1 MPFTPAHTA
10 IVLPLINRRKFS
22 ATALIAGS
30 VAPDFEYFFKMSVNS
45 EHSHTLPGLLYFNL
59 PVVFFLSFVFHLVVK
74 RNLLQNSPAF
84 IQSRFYPLLQ
94 LNFGRYIR
102 QNLWVFI
109 SSALLGAASHI
120 FWDGFTHGKGFFVQH
135 LWFYPGRYVPFDGV
149 NYPLW
154 YALQY
159 ISTAVG
165 LVIVTLYI
173 VVKKPV
179 DHTQHYKPGWLYW
192 LVFAI
197 VGLVVF
203 ALRFWIAPHDFMLG
217 NAVVTFISS
226 ICIALIVCGFLPQRP
241 FINHTGIESIH
252 AV

>member
-10 IVLPLINRRKFS
+10 IILPFINRRRFS

-45 EHSHTLPGLLYFNL
+45 EHSHTLPGLFYFNL
-59 PVVFFLSFVFHLVVK
+59 PVVVFLSFVFHLVVK
-74 RNLLQNSPAF
+74 RNLLQNCPAF
-84 IQSRFYPLLQ
+84 IQKRFYPLMQ
-94 LNFGRYIR
+94 LNFRGYVR
-102 QNLWVFI
+102 QNLWIFI
-109 SSALLGAASHI
+109 LSALVGAASHI
-120 FWDGFTHGKGFFVQH
+120 FWDAFTHGKGFFVQH

-154 YALQY
+154 YALQH

-173 VVKKPV
+173 VLKKPIESA
-179 DHTQHYKPGWLYW
+179 QIYKPGWVYW
-192 LVFAI
+192 IVFLAVASAAYAI
-197 VGLVVF
+197 
-203 ALRFWIAPHDFMLG
+203 RFWIAPDDFMLG
-217 NAVVTFISS
+217 NAVVTSISG

-241 FINHTGIESIH
+241 SKNSTRIKSIP